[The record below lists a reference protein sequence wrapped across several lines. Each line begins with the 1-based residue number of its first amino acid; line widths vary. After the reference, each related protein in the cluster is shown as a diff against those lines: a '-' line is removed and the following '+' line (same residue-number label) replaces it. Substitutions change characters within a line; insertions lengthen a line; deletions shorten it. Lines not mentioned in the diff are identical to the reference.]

1 MITQFGTTSLK
12 LLVSNTND
20 KTLFTGISRWPLWR
34 RNTIL
39 NWRILFFVLSAR
51 NFFFNDPVQRAIR
64 SFRLSI
70 IKGKQQVGLEC
81 KTTVYICFYIFSLTL
96 TLWVERLAISGV
108 VFSWEITTNCLT
120 SVIIAISGS
129 DTDLRS
135 VSLQRTEASIS
146 STG

>member
-20 KTLFTGISRWPLWR
+20 KTLFTGISRWPETR
-34 RNTIL
+34 RKTNL
-39 NWRILFFVLSAR
+39 NWRIFFFVLSAR
-51 NFFFNDPVQRAIR
+51 IFFYDPVQRAIR